1 MIKEKDEIKQLE
13 YDTIFKATFI
23 RRQEVLI
30 KMIRDVFEIEDDIN
44 NPLFIVG
51 YELVP
56 HSKRGKS
63 YKSDILIKLS
73 DDSYISIEMNKRIGN
88 DILSRNIIQMSRIYA
103 QINRSGDKDNI
114 ISKRTVMGLNIN
126 TFKTFTGKP
135 VEKISLCET
144 ETGMIVSNLLSF
156 CNIDVALCRKLVY
169 NLGIEKVSK
178 AIRWGAIIT
187 SKSIKEIS
195 NVLGDDILSM
205 EEKEKFLNTIK
216 EVNDDERVLEDWMWE
231 EHYRLKEIDERKT
244 ALQEGREE
252 GFKLGHEEGIEQGIK
267 EGTEQGIKEGIE
279 QGIEDKTNEVI
290 INMLKKEMDYNV
302 ISEITGKTIDEIKE
316 IKEKES
322 I

>member
-195 NVLGDDILSM
+195 SILGDDILSM

-231 EHYRLKEIDERKT
+231 EHYRLKEIDERNT

-252 GFKLGHEEGIEQGIK
+252 G
-267 EGTEQGIKEGIE
+267 
-279 QGIEDKTNEVI
+279 IEDNKKEVI

-302 ISEITGKTIDEIKE
+302 ISEITGKTIDEIKK
-316 IKEKES
+316 IEKDMES
-322 I
+322 V

>member
-195 NVLGDDILSM
+195 SVLGDDILSM
-205 EEKEKFLNTIK
+205 EEKEKFINTIK

-231 EHYRLKEIDERKT
+231 EHYRLKEIDERNT

-252 GFKLGHEEGIEQGIK
+252 G
-267 EGTEQGIKEGIE
+267 
-279 QGIEDKTNEVI
+279 IEDNKKEVI

-302 ISEITGKTIDEIKE
+302 ISEITGKTIDEIKK
-316 IKEKES
+316 IEKDMES
-322 I
+322 V

>member
-114 ISKRTVMGLNIN
+114 ISKKTVMGLNIN

-195 NVLGDDILSM
+195 SILGDDILSM

-231 EHYRLKEIDERKT
+231 EHYRLKEIDERNT

-252 GFKLGHEEGIEQGIK
+252 G
-267 EGTEQGIKEGIE
+267 
-279 QGIEDKTNEVI
+279 IEDNKKEVI
-290 INMLKKEMDYNV
+290 INMLREKSDYEF
-302 ISEITGKTIDEIKE
+302 ISKITGKTIDEIKE
-316 IKEKES
+316 IECNINK
-322 I
+322 

>member
-103 QINRSGDKDNI
+103 QINKSGDKDNI

-231 EHYRLKEIDERKT
+231 EHYRLKEIDERNT

-252 GFKLGHEEGIEQGIK
+252 G
-267 EGTEQGIKEGIE
+267 
-279 QGIEDKTNEVI
+279 IEDNKKEVI

-302 ISEITGKTIDEIKE
+302 ISDITGKTIDEIKE
-316 IKEKES
+316 IECNINK
-322 I
+322 

>member
-103 QINRSGDKDNI
+103 QINKSGDKDNI

-195 NVLGDDILSM
+195 SILGDDILSM

-231 EHYRLKEIDERKT
+231 EHYRLKEIDERNT

-252 GFKLGHEEGIEQGIK
+252 G
-267 EGTEQGIKEGIE
+267 
-279 QGIEDKTNEVI
+279 IEDNKKEVI
-290 INMLKKEMDYNV
+290 INMLKEKSDYEF
-302 ISEITGKTIDEIKE
+302 ISKITGKTIDEIKE
-316 IKEKES
+316 IECNMK

>member
-114 ISKRTVMGLNIN
+114 ISKKTVMGLNIN

-216 EVNDDERVLEDWMWE
+216 EVNNDERVLEDWMWE
-231 EHYRLKEIDERKT
+231 EHYRLKEIDERNT

-252 GFKLGHEEGIEQGIK
+252 G
-267 EGTEQGIKEGIE
+267 
-279 QGIEDKTNEVI
+279 IEDKTKEVI

-302 ISEITGKTIDEIKE
+302 ISEITGKTIDEIKK
-316 IKEKES
+316 IEKDMES
-322 I
+322 V

>member
-103 QINRSGDKDNI
+103 QINKSGDKDNI

-195 NVLGDDILSM
+195 SILGDDILSM

-231 EHYRLKEIDERKT
+231 EHYRLKEIDERNT

-252 GFKLGHEEGIEQGIK
+252 G
-267 EGTEQGIKEGIE
+267 
-279 QGIEDKTNEVI
+279 IEDNKKEVI
-290 INMLKKEMDYNV
+290 INMLKEKSDYEF
-302 ISEITGKTIDEIKE
+302 ISKITGKTIDEIKE
-316 IKEKES
+316 IECKMK

>member
-114 ISKRTVMGLNIN
+114 ISKKTVMGLNIN

-195 NVLGDDILSM
+195 SVLGDDILSM

-231 EHYRLKEIDERKT
+231 EHYRLKEIDERNT

-252 GFKLGHEEGIEQGIK
+252 G
-267 EGTEQGIKEGIE
+267 
-279 QGIEDKTNEVI
+279 IEDKTKEVI

-316 IKEKES
+316 IECNINK
-322 I
+322 

>member
-56 HSKRGKS
+56 HSRRGKS

-114 ISKRTVMGLNIN
+114 ISKKTVMGLNIN

-195 NVLGDDILSM
+195 SILGDDILSM

-231 EHYRLKEIDERKT
+231 EHYRLKEIDERNT

-252 GFKLGHEEGIEQGIK
+252 G
-267 EGTEQGIKEGIE
+267 
-279 QGIEDKTNEVI
+279 IEDNKKEVI

>member
-114 ISKRTVMGLNIN
+114 ISKKTVMGLNIN

-231 EHYRLKEIDERKT
+231 EHYRLKEIDERNT

-252 GFKLGHEEGIEQGIK
+252 G
-267 EGTEQGIKEGIE
+267 
-279 QGIEDKTNEVI
+279 IEDNKKEVI

>member
-73 DDSYISIEMNKRIGN
+73 DDSYISIEMNKRVGN

-103 QINRSGDKDNI
+103 QINKSGDKDNI

-195 NVLGDDILSM
+195 SILGDDILSM

-231 EHYRLKEIDERKT
+231 EHYRLKEIDERNT

-252 GFKLGHEEGIEQGIK
+252 G
-267 EGTEQGIKEGIE
+267 
-279 QGIEDKTNEVI
+279 IEDKTKEVI
-290 INMLKKEMDYNV
+290 INMLKEKSDYEF
-302 ISEITGKTIDEIKE
+302 ISKITGKTIDEIKE
-316 IKEKES
+316 IECNMK

>member
-114 ISKRTVMGLNIN
+114 ISKKTVMGLNIN

-195 NVLGDDILSM
+195 SVLGDDILSM

-231 EHYRLKEIDERKT
+231 EHYRLKEIDERNT

-252 GFKLGHEEGIEQGIK
+252 G
-267 EGTEQGIKEGIE
+267 
-279 QGIEDKTNEVI
+279 IEDNKKEVI
-290 INMLKKEMDYNV
+290 INMLKKEIDYNV
-302 ISEITGKTIDEIKE
+302 ISEITGKTIDEIKK
-316 IKEKES
+316 IEKDMES
-322 I
+322 V

>member
-114 ISKRTVMGLNIN
+114 ISKKTVMGLNIN

-195 NVLGDDILSM
+195 SVLGDDILSM

-231 EHYRLKEIDERKT
+231 EHYRLKEIDARNT

-252 GFKLGHEEGIEQGIK
+252 G
-267 EGTEQGIKEGIE
+267 
-279 QGIEDKTNEVI
+279 IEDNKKEVI
-290 INMLKKEMDYNV
+290 INMLKEKSDYEF
-302 ISEITGKTIDEIKE
+302 ISKITGKTIDQIKE
-316 IKEKES
+316 IECNINK
-322 I
+322 

>member
-114 ISKRTVMGLNIN
+114 ISKKTVMGLNIN

-195 NVLGDDILSM
+195 SILGDDILSM

-231 EHYRLKEIDERKT
+231 EHYRLKEIDERNT

-252 GFKLGHEEGIEQGIK
+252 G
-267 EGTEQGIKEGIE
+267 
-279 QGIEDKTNEVI
+279 IEDNKKEVI

-302 ISEITGKTIDEIKE
+302 ISEITGKTIDEIKK
-316 IKEKES
+316 IEKDMES
-322 I
+322 V

>member
-195 NVLGDDILSM
+195 NILGDDILSM
-205 EEKEKFLNTIK
+205 EEKKKFLNTIK

-231 EHYRLKEIDERKT
+231 EHYRLKEIDERNT

-252 GFKLGHEEGIEQGIK
+252 G
-267 EGTEQGIKEGIE
+267 
-279 QGIEDKTNEVI
+279 IEDNKKEVI
-290 INMLKKEMDYNV
+290 INMLKEKSDYEF
-302 ISEITGKTIDEIKE
+302 ISKITGKTIDEIKE
-316 IKEKES
+316 IECNMK

>member
-73 DDSYISIEMNKRIGN
+73 DDSYISIEMNKRVGN

-103 QINRSGDKDNI
+103 QINKSGDKDNI

-231 EHYRLKEIDERKT
+231 EHYRLKEIDERNT

-252 GFKLGHEEGIEQGIK
+252 G
-267 EGTEQGIKEGIE
+267 
-279 QGIEDKTNEVI
+279 IEDKTKEVI
-290 INMLKKEMDYNV
+290 INMLKEKSDYEF
-302 ISEITGKTIDEIKE
+302 ISKITGKTIDEIKE
-316 IKEKES
+316 IECNMK

>member
-114 ISKRTVMGLNIN
+114 ISKKTVMGLNIN

-231 EHYRLKEIDERKT
+231 EHYRLKEIDERNT

-252 GFKLGHEEGIEQGIK
+252 G
-267 EGTEQGIKEGIE
+267 
-279 QGIEDKTNEVI
+279 IEDNKKEVI

-302 ISEITGKTIDEIKE
+302 ISEITGKTIDEIKK
-316 IKEKES
+316 IEKDMES
-322 I
+322 V

>member
-114 ISKRTVMGLNIN
+114 ISKKTVMGLNIN

-144 ETGMIVSNLLSF
+144 ETGMIVSNQLSF

-231 EHYRLKEIDERKT
+231 EHYRLKEIDERNT

-252 GFKLGHEEGIEQGIK
+252 G
-267 EGTEQGIKEGIE
+267 
-279 QGIEDKTNEVI
+279 IEDNKKEVI

-302 ISEITGKTIDEIKE
+302 ISEITGKSIDEIKE
-316 IKEKES
+316 IECNINK
-322 I
+322 

>member
-195 NVLGDDILSM
+195 SILGDDILSM
-205 EEKEKFLNTIK
+205 EEKEKFIDTIK

-231 EHYRLKEIDERKT
+231 EHYRLKEIDERNT

-252 GFKLGHEEGIEQGIK
+252 G
-267 EGTEQGIKEGIE
+267 
-279 QGIEDKTNEVI
+279 IEDNKKEVI
-290 INMLKKEMDYNV
+290 INMLKEKSDYEF
-302 ISEITGKTIDEIKE
+302 ISKITGKTIDEIKE
-316 IKEKES
+316 IECNMK

>member
-103 QINRSGDKDNI
+103 QINKSGDKDNI

-195 NVLGDDILSM
+195 SILGDDILSM

-231 EHYRLKEIDERKT
+231 EHYRLKEIDERNT

-252 GFKLGHEEGIEQGIK
+252 G
-267 EGTEQGIKEGIE
+267 
-279 QGIEDKTNEVI
+279 IEDKTKEVI

-316 IKEKES
+316 IEKDMES
-322 I
+322 V

>member
-114 ISKRTVMGLNIN
+114 ISKKTVMGLNIN

-195 NVLGDDILSM
+195 SVLGDDILSM

-231 EHYRLKEIDERKT
+231 EHYRLKEIDERNT

-252 GFKLGHEEGIEQGIK
+252 G
-267 EGTEQGIKEGIE
+267 
-279 QGIEDKTNEVI
+279 IEDNKKEVI
-290 INMLKKEMDYNV
+290 INMLKEKSDYEF
-302 ISEITGKTIDEIKE
+302 ISKITGKTIDEIKE
-316 IKEKES
+316 IECNMK

>member
-73 DDSYISIEMNKRIGN
+73 DDSYISIEMNKRVGN

-103 QINRSGDKDNI
+103 QINKSGDKDNI

-195 NVLGDDILSM
+195 SILGDDILSM

-231 EHYRLKEIDERKT
+231 EHYRLKEIDARNT

-252 GFKLGHEEGIEQGIK
+252 G
-267 EGTEQGIKEGIE
+267 
-279 QGIEDKTNEVI
+279 IEDKTKEVI
-290 INMLKKEMDYNV
+290 INMLKEKSDYEF
-302 ISEITGKTIDEIKE
+302 ISKITGKTIDEIKE
-316 IKEKES
+316 IECNINE
-322 I
+322 

>member
-114 ISKRTVMGLNIN
+114 ISKRTVMGLKIN

-195 NVLGDDILSM
+195 SILGDDILSM

-231 EHYRLKEIDERKT
+231 EHYRLKEIDERNT

-252 GFKLGHEEGIEQGIK
+252 G
-267 EGTEQGIKEGIE
+267 
-279 QGIEDKTNEVI
+279 IEDNKKEVI

-302 ISEITGKTIDEIKE
+302 ISEITGKTIDEIKK
-316 IKEKES
+316 IEKDMES
-322 I
+322 V

>member
-114 ISKRTVMGLNIN
+114 ISKKTVMGLNIN

-231 EHYRLKEIDERKT
+231 EHYRLKEIDERNT

-252 GFKLGHEEGIEQGIK
+252 G
-267 EGTEQGIKEGIE
+267 
-279 QGIEDKTNEVI
+279 IEDNKKEVI
-290 INMLKKEMDYNV
+290 INMLKKEIDYNV

>member
-114 ISKRTVMGLNIN
+114 ISKKTVMGLNIN

-195 NVLGDDILSM
+195 SILGDDILSM

-231 EHYRLKEIDERKT
+231 EHYRLKEIDERNT

-252 GFKLGHEEGIEQGIK
+252 G
-267 EGTEQGIKEGIE
+267 
-279 QGIEDKTNEVI
+279 IEDNKKEVI

-316 IKEKES
+316 IECNINK
-322 I
+322 

>member
-195 NVLGDDILSM
+195 SILGDDILSM
-205 EEKEKFLNTIK
+205 EEKEKFIDTIK

-231 EHYRLKEIDERKT
+231 EHYRLKEIDERNT

-252 GFKLGHEEGIEQGIK
+252 G
-267 EGTEQGIKEGIE
+267 
-279 QGIEDKTNEVI
+279 IEDNKKEVI
-290 INMLKKEMDYNV
+290 INMLKEKSDYEF
-302 ISEITGKTIDEIKE
+302 ISKITGKTINEIKE
-316 IKEKES
+316 IECNINK
-322 I
+322 

>member
-231 EHYRLKEIDERKT
+231 EHYRLKEIDERNT

-252 GFKLGHEEGIEQGIK
+252 G
-267 EGTEQGIKEGIE
+267 
-279 QGIEDKTNEVI
+279 IEDNKKEVI
-290 INMLKKEMDYNV
+290 INMLKEKSDYEF
-302 ISEITGKTIDEIKE
+302 ISKITGKTIDEIKE
-316 IKEKES
+316 IECNMK

>member
-73 DDSYISIEMNKRIGN
+73 DDSYISIEMNKRVGN

-103 QINRSGDKDNI
+103 QINKSGDKDNI

-195 NVLGDDILSM
+195 SILGDDILSM

-231 EHYRLKEIDERKT
+231 EHYRLKEIDERNT

-252 GFKLGHEEGIEQGIK
+252 G
-267 EGTEQGIKEGIE
+267 
-279 QGIEDKTNEVI
+279 IEDNKKEVI
-290 INMLKKEMDYNV
+290 INMLKEKSDYEF
-302 ISEITGKTIDEIKE
+302 ISKITGKTIDEIKE
-316 IKEKES
+316 IECNMK